1 MSINQPKMM
10 SQLMHKGHLN
20 PLIKSPAS
28 LEDLTDIDASGWN
41 DQMVERVFVPATAS
55 LIKSSDRNL
64 LPVMDVACW
73 KSSKDGSFSLKVAY
87 WDYNKSQFDEKN
99 EACRRIWQ
107 SNIHERFKVF
117 LWKLCQDALPFSS
130 KLQSLF
136 GKPLGDC
143 SLCGCESGDDV
154 GHFVLAARDLISWL
168 SQPPFQSLLQ
178 PKDSARFFPYG
189 AVLYHKLWLV
199 RNDAFHNG
207 VPVDLSSLKKNI
219 DQSEVCRGVMEIRWG
234 LPRPGRVRVIEFG
247 AGAVVFFDSSGG
259 ILACGAKKIMTLDV
273 LQGELE
279 ALLFGVSLAK
289 DLQLVG
295 VDFFTDNSLLVKGL
309 IDKSSPSWLSH
320 FSFAKLYE
328 LLVSLD
334 CSVS

>member
-41 DQMVERVFVPATAS
+41 DQMVER
-55 LIKSSDRNL
+55 
-64 LPVMDVACW
+64 
-73 KSSKDGSFSLKVAY
+73 
-87 WDYNKSQFDEKN
+87 
-99 EACRRIWQ
+99 
-107 SNIHERFKVF
+107 
-117 LWKLCQDALPFSS
+117 
-130 KLQSLF
+130 SLF

-154 GHFVLAARDLISWL
+154 GHFVSGCPVTTRLWFSSRWGLRPDALSFQNGRDLISWL

-234 LPRPGRVRVIEFG
+234 LPRPGRVRGYVDFASAREFG

-295 VDFFTDNSLLVKGL
+295 VDFFTDNSLLVKANKEQGL
-309 IDKSSPSWLSH
+309 KSLTLQSKP
-320 FSFAKLYE
+320 Y
-328 LLVSLD
+328 
-334 CSVS
+334 C

>member
-1 MSINQPKMM
+1 MM
-10 SQLMHKGHLN
+10 SQLVHKGHLN
-20 PLIKSPAS
+20 LLIKSPAS

-73 KSSKDGSFSLKVAY
+73 KSSKDGSFSLKAAY

-154 GHFVLAARDLISWL
+154 GHFVSGCPVTTRLWFSSRWGLRPDALSFQNGRDLISWL

-178 PKDSARFFPYG
+178 PKDSARFFLYG
-189 AVLYHKLWLV
+189 AVLYHKL
-199 RNDAFHNG
+199 
-207 VPVDLSSLKKNI
+207 
-219 DQSEVCRGVMEIRWG
+219 SEVCRGVMEIRWG
-234 LPRPGRVRVIEFG
+234 LPRPGRVRGYVDFASAREFG